1 MNKKDNIEKYSDKA
15 LDFHTGGKPGK
26 IEIISSKDL
35 ASKRFSFS
43 IFSGSSSSLF
53 RNFKK

>member
-1 MNKKDNIEKYSDKA
+1 MNKKDNIEKYSDKEA

-35 ASKRFSFS
+35 ATQRVLL
-43 IFSGSSSSLF
+43 SLLT
-53 RNFKK
+53 K